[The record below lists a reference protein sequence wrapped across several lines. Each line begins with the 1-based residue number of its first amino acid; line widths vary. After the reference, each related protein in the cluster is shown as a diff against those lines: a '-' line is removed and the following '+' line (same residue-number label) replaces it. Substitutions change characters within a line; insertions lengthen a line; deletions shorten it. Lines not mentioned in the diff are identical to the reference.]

1 MTMLLELWPLG
12 VEPSSP
18 AATIVLYAFGTSL
31 LALVDGFWLAILR
44 KVEYSSLLFYLTFE
58 D

>member
-1 MTMLLELWPLG
+1 MLLELWPLE

-18 AATIVLYAFGTSL
+18 AVTIVLYAFGTSL
-31 LALVDGFWLAILR
+31 LALADGFWLAILR
-44 KVEYSSLLFYLTFE
+44 KVALLLFYLTYE